1 MDRFYGTFTT
11 LRADTL
17 LENLRR
23 RLLPLM
29 GLCGDVALIGDPV
42 AVWNWRIP
50 GTYTMLNPH
59 NIHASPVVRVFISLC
74 HLTLTD
80 TMASLICCWRLNPCE
95 ITSS

>member
-17 LENLRR
+17 LENLRG

-29 GLCGDVALIGDPV
+29 RLCGDVALIGDPV

-59 NIHASPVVRVFISLC
+59 NIHASPVVRVFISLYS
-74 HLTLTD
+74 HSLHAFTD
-80 TMASLICCWRLNPCE
+80 WCPDSLICCWR
-95 ITSS
+95 